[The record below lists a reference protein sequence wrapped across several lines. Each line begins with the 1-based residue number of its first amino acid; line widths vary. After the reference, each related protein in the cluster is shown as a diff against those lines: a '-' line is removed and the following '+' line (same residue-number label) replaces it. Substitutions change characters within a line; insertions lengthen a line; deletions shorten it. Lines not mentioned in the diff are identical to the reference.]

1 MKTNLLHKLTTKVS
15 VKDTNATLEF
25 ITLSMQMVSKRAAH
39 FTYDAE
45 KIAIIHKHKYHS
57 SNTQVQLSKKS
68 AQQVLITTQFEEL
81 SDNRN
86 QNRGWGIIFLLLVS
100 SFFLPE
106 WALGIVMLSAIFY
119 ATMPQ
124 ILLHRQLKQDHDA
137 IVAFITNSNDQATSL
152 RV

>member
-1 MKTNLLHKLTTKVS
+1 MKTNLHHKLTTKVS

-100 SFFLPE
+100 SFF
-106 WALGIVMLSAIFY
+106 AGMGSR
-119 ATMPQ
+119 
-124 ILLHRQLKQDHDA
+124 HRNVISYFLRYDA
-137 IVAFITNSNDQATSL
+137 SDLASPPIKTRS
-152 RV
+152 